1 MKYSYQQL
9 NIIARSME
17 LGGYGS
23 FASHIGDAFLV
34 ADSSNREIL
43 FKAFEGIFD
52 NVANTKDIKS
62 TFDLNA
68 SFNVEFLGAKP
79 ARACEDY

>member
-1 MKYSYQQL
+1 MKYSYEQL
-9 NIIARSME
+9 NTIARSMA

-34 ADSSNREIL
+34 ADSGNREMIIR
-43 FKAFEGIFD
+43 AFEELFD
-52 NVANTKDIKS
+52 RVANIKDIKS

-68 SFNVEFLGAKP
+68 PFNVEFLGAKP

>member
-9 NIIARSME
+9 NTIANSMA
-17 LGGYGS
+17 LGAYGS

-34 ADSSNREIL
+34 ADTSNRETL

-52 NVANTKDIKS
+52 KVANVKDIKP
-62 TFDLNA
+62 TFDVA
-68 SFNVEFLGAKP
+68 TA
-79 ARACEDY
+79 